1 MPHYRFS
8 HSLFSG
14 DGNLGGSAWNCSED
28 YWSSPSVCPDGENDF
43 VHLDGLER
51 PSSRVLSMVSW
62 LLHGAGGGGYTQ
74 DGRRKRTNSL
84 SY

>member
-28 YWSSPSVCPDGENDF
+28 YWSSPSVCPDGENDL
-43 VHLDGLER
+43 VHFDGLE

-62 LLHGAGGGGYTQ
+62 LLPGAGGGGYTQ

-84 SY
+84 SYG